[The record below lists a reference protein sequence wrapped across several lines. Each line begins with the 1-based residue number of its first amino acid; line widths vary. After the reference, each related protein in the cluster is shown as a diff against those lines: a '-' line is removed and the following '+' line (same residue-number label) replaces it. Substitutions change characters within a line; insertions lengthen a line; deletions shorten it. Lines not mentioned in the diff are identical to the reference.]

1 MNSTILSTTTTLI
14 STTLAPTSSL
24 PSWSGFLF
32 LLGASFLYGSNYIP
46 VKQYKTG
53 DGMYFQLVLCSAIW
67 TVGLVVYLA
76 RDAPTFYA
84 LPMLGGFLWAVSSY
98 FG

>member
-1 MNSTILSTTTTLI
+1 MNSTLFSTTTSDLLSTTASG
-14 STTLAPTSSL
+14 STSNLPT
-24 PSWSGFLF
+24 WSGFLF

-84 LPMLGGFLWAVSSY
+84 LPMLGGFLWAVC
-98 FG
+98 